1 VRGTKLLLA
10 LLLILLAG
18 YAAIVGLAF
27 VNQERLLFPAFL
39 VVPAQALP
47 PGAQR
52 LTIDAPDGIRLEGLH
67 IPPRSGGSGPT
78 LVLAFAGNASNA
90 QGVAELLHEIYPDR
104 DVVAFFYR
112 GYAPS
117 GGLAGAESLM
127 EDAPLVYDLVAERL
141 KPRRIVAVG
150 ISLGSGVASALAARR
165 PLAGLILVTPFD
177 SLSATARQLHPWL
190 PVSLLLR
197 HDMRSAEALREAR
210 LPVAI
215 IAAER
220 DRLIRP
226 ERTAALRRA
235 VPNLVHDVTIPDA
248 RHDDIFLHPGFVPAM
263 RGAMERIE
271 TAALEDA

>member
-1 VRGTKLLLA
+1 MRRTRLLLA

-18 YAAIVGLAF
+18 YGAIVGLAF

-39 VVPAQALP
+39 VVPAQAPP

-52 LTIDAPDGIRLEGLH
+52 LTVETPDGIRLEGLH
-67 IPPRSGGSGPT
+67 IPPEGGGSGPT

-104 DVVAFFYR
+104 DIVTFFYR

-117 GGLAGAESLM
+117 GGVAGAETLM
-127 EDAPLVYDLVAERL
+127 EDAPLIHDFVAARL
-141 KPRRIVAVG
+141 RPRRIVAVG
-150 ISLGSGVASALAARR
+150 ISLGSGVASSLAARR
-165 PLAGLILVTPFD
+165 PLAGLVLVTPFD
-177 SLSATARQLHPWL
+177 SLAATARQLHPWL

-197 HDMRSAEALREAR
+197 HDMRSAEALKDRR

-215 IAAER
+215 IASGR
-220 DRLIRP
+220 DRLVRP
-226 ERTAALRRA
+226 ERTEALRRA
-235 VPNLVHDVTIPDA
+235 VPNLVHDVTIPEA

-263 RGAMERIE
+263 REAMEKIE
-271 TAALEDA
+271 AAA